1 MLYKYGIV
9 KPLKSGP
16 YLVYHTERDLPKNV
30 TQDYLLRTV
39 FPEICVYYT
48 KEDAD
53 SQLTRIENC
62 GEGFYVPTEVELEDF
77 LNKPY
82 ALGKRDV
89 LVKLSDLSILC
100 WEEIL
105 SFNGKELEEAATAT
119 LKAYGE
125 TRDD

>member
-1 MLYKYGIV
+1 MLYKYGIL
-9 KPLKSGP
+9 KPLRSGP

-39 FPEICVYYT
+39 FPELCIYYT

-53 SQLTRIENC
+53 KQLTKLENC
-62 GEGFYVPTEVELEDF
+62 GEGFYAPTEIELDD
-77 LNKPY
+77 L
-82 ALGKRDV
+82 LGKRDI

-105 SFNGKELEEAATAT
+105 SFNGKELESAAAAT

>member
-1 MLYKYGIV
+1 MLYKYGII
-9 KPLKSGP
+9 KPLRSGP

-53 SQLTRIENC
+53 KQLTKLENC
-62 GEGFYVPTEVELEDF
+62 GEGFYAPTEVELDD
-77 LNKPY
+77 L
-82 ALGKRDV
+82 LGKRDI

-105 SFNGKELEEAATAT
+105 SFNGKEFEEAAAAT